1 VSVERGGGRGVPG
14 AAGGETD
21 GPGGVGDPVLA
32 GATRIA
38 RARDWD
44 AGTYD
49 RIADPMTRWG
59 TSILERLP
67 LRGDETV
74 LDAGCG
80 SGRVTE
86 ALLRRLPAGR
96 VVALDGSPAMIAAA
110 RDRLGGHG
118 DRVTFVLADLREPL
132 PLDPASVDAV
142 LSTATF
148 HWVPDHATLFRRLAR
163 VLRPG
168 GRMVGQWGGAGNIA
182 SVRAA
187 IAAAGEPWA
196 GPWTFATPDETR
208 RRLEA
213 AGFVGVEARLHDE
226 PTPLE
231 PGPPLREYLRTV
243 VLGAH
248 LERLPPDRREG
259 FVEAVAAAMAAPV
272 IDYVR
277 LTVVA
282 RRA

>member
-1 VSVERGGGRGVPG
+1 
-14 AAGGETD
+14 
-21 GPGGVGDPVLA
+21 
-32 GATRIA
+32 
-38 RARDWD
+38 
-44 AGTYD
+44 
-49 RIADPMTRWG
+49 MTRWG
-59 TSILERLP
+59 SDVLGRLP

-86 ALLRRLPAGR
+86 RLVERVPDGR
-96 VVALDGSPAMIAAA
+96 VIALDGSPSMIEAA
-110 RDRLGGHG
+110 RGRLARYGN
-118 DRVTFVLADLREPL
+118 RVELMVADLAEPL
-132 PLDPASVDAV
+132 PLPGASVDAI

-148 HWVPDHATLFRRLAR
+148 HWIADHGALFRHLAA

-168 GRMVGQWGGAGNIA
+168 GRLVAQCGGEGNIA

-187 IAAAGEPWA
+187 LARVGDGWA
-196 GPWTFATPDETR
+196 GPWTFASAEETR

-213 AGFVGVEARLHDE
+213 AGFTAIETWLHEE

-231 PGPPLREYLRTV
+231 PGAPLREYLRTV

-248 LERLPPDRREG
+248 LERLPPEERSA
-259 FVEAVAAAMAAPV
+259 FVSAVAGYLPAPS

-277 LTVVA
+277 LNIVA
-282 RRA
+282 TRAG